1 MPQAV
6 FFLIEHKN
14 AMTDVRFERLSHPRR
29 QGAWFELTFCSS
41 LLYSLRMD
49 EKIKAL
55 IQRLK
60 EMERVLRLDA
70 KRAEILL
77 LDKKMEDPLF
87 WEDKSIA
94 QKVIAA
100 SNELKAWVVP
110 LDELF
115 RRLES
120 VQALFPEAKESGDE
134 PFLNELL
141 LELEGI
147 DSVLSELE
155 VKKMLSGELD
165 RLNCYLS
172 INAGAG
178 GTEACDWAEMLLRM
192 YQRWATKKGWRVE
205 TLDCVEGEVAG
216 IKSITLKLSAPFAY
230 GYTKAEKGV
239 HRLVRIS
246 PFDSNA
252 KRHTSFA
259 SVDVIP
265 EIEESLKIEIRP
277 DQIRIDTYRSSGA
290 GGQHVNVTD
299 SAVRITH
306 LETGITV
313 ACQAERSQ
321 LQNKETCLKLLKAK
335 LYELELKKKEDKLKE
350 LGGEKKEIAWGSQI
364 RNYVF
369 QPYTLVKDTRTG
381 HEVGNIQAVMDGAID
396 GFIFAYLKEL
406 G

>member
-1 MPQAV
+1 
-6 FFLIEHKN
+6 
-14 AMTDVRFERLSHPRR
+14 
-29 QGAWFELTFCSS
+29 LTFCSS

-396 GFIFAYLKEL
+396 GFIFAYLKEF